1 MKCEETSG
9 PSPTLVPPQIN
20 NNGSVEAHDLV
31 KPDPALSPTTM
42 DEHSFEVGSIYSIY
56 LAIYLSRYLVL
67 KPSTYRII
75 YLFYSYLFI

>member
-1 MKCEETSG
+1 MQKKKYFRMKCEETSG

-42 DEHSFEVGSIYSIY
+42 DEHSFEVGYFH
-56 LAIYLSRYLVL
+56 LAIYLA
-67 KPSTYRII
+67 T
-75 YLFYSYLFI
+75 